1 MSQTKSNILIGAV
14 LVLLSAVLK
23 LVTYY
28 SGASLSPII
37 AIALFSGAVISDKK
51 MAFILPLLAM
61 FIADLLFEVFNIGI
75 GFYGIEQLGNYACL
89 MFVTLIGFAIKKIS
103 VLNVVAGSL
112 ISTLVFYLLSNS
124 NSFLFDTFHTYER
137 SFNGYIKCMVA
148 GLEFLRPRLF
158 FTDLF
163 YSAVLFGSYVLLFKK
178 TRTRAIA

>member
-1 MSQTKSNILIGAV
+1 MNQTKSNILIGAAM
-14 LVLLSAVLK
+14 VLLAAILK
-23 LVTYY
+23 IVTYY

-37 AIALFSGAVISDKK
+37 AIALFCGAVISDKK
-51 MAFILPLLAM
+51 LAFILPILSM

-89 MFVTLIGFAIKKIS
+89 LFVTLLGFAMKKINII
-103 VLNVVAGSL
+103 NVVVYSL
-112 ISTLVFYLLSNS
+112 ASTLIFYFLSNT

-137 SFNGYIKCMVA
+137 SMNGYIKCMVA

-163 YSAVLFGSYVLLFKK
+163 YSGALFGSYVLLFKR
-178 TRTRAIA
+178 TTTRAIA